1 LAFDNVPFGIK
12 GPGGKLMTCF
22 EGLKRD
28 FGVIDNGDDRELGPI
43 NLDVPESE
51 FYDPVD
57 RLVKLS

>member
-1 LAFDNVPFGIK
+1 
-12 GPGGKLMTCF
+12 MTCF